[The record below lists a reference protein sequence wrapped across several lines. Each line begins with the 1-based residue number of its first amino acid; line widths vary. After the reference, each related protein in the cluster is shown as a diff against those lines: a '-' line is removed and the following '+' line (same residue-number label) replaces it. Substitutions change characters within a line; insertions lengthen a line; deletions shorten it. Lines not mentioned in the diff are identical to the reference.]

1 MLQIPKAAQDRLS
14 KLDTIYCKF
23 LLPYATLS
31 GDERKRLLQKIDSMR
46 QTEDDVECIVKGNS
60 IALNTFYRI
69 ARNTLAVWFP
79 NGGSSSADTH
89 AVDPKEVET
98 DILHTNSEIT
108 HELIIIPGGRNLLE
122 AGNGKE
128 LARMCLFRQY

>member
-1 MLQIPKAAQDRLS
+1 MQIPRTALDRLS

-31 GDERKRLLQKIDSMR
+31 DDERKKLLQKIDSIR

-60 IALNTFYRI
+60 MALNTFYRI

-79 NGGSSSADTH
+79 NGGSSSTDTP
-89 AVDPKEVET
+89 AADPKEVLNSL
-98 DILHTNSEIT
+98 ILHSDEEI
-108 HELIIIPGGRNLLE
+108 
-122 AGNGKE
+122 A
-128 LARMCLFRQY
+128 

>member
-1 MLQIPKAAQDRLS
+1 MQQIPRTAQDRLS

-31 GDERKRLLQKIDSMR
+31 DDERRKLLQKMDSMR
-46 QTEDDVECIVKGNS
+46 QSEDDVECIVKGNS

-79 NGGSSSADTH
+79 NGSSSAADTPT
-89 AVDPKEVET
+89 VDPQEV
-98 DILHTNSEIT
+98 NSLKFNTI
-108 HELIIIPGGRNLLE
+108 
-122 AGNGKE
+122 
-128 LARMCLFRQY
+128 